1 TLSWFHLVPALI
13 RVIRP
18 DARKTVSLQF
28 NAHLK
33 SVRLDFAAGRE
44 LRVLNLRQDAQ
55 QILHV
60 MTDLMRNYVSF
71 GEFARLATAT
81 AKARLDIAEERGV
94 EINAPVV
101 RTIERPHG
109 RLRHTAT
116 ALHNT

>member
-1 TLSWFHLVPALI
+1 MRESVRYDVTARLLLKAIVTDRRRRLHRCFDVAGFQRLPALI

-33 SVRLDFAAGRE
+33 SVRLDFAAGRA

-60 MTDLMRNYVSF
+60 MTDLMSPSPILSSAIRDAFV
-71 GEFARLATAT
+71 
-81 AKARLDIAEERGV
+81 
-94 EINAPVV
+94 
-101 RTIERPHG
+101 
-109 RLRHTAT
+109 
-116 ALHNT
+116 